1 MFVLLSAL
9 AMISA
14 DPWHL
19 PGWEARAV
27 VAIGKPSR
35 EPGMDAAVVGVLLQG
50 DAKPN
55 GDDLRVVDASGKPVP
70 FQVLHVAADRDAL
83 IAFRA
88 TDPAGRYFIY
98 FKNPQAQV
106 APERIQV
113 DPKPGAGPPK
123 AAWTPRFGVAY
134 QTLRRPEG
142 PNPKTVEEMAGL
154 LAASTESLGAR
165 VQPRVADGYNP
176 FGPSDNYLSIYR
188 GWIRIPKSG
197 TYQFCTV
204 SNEASFSF
212 LDGKPLVAWPGRHT
226 IERGAR
232 GEIHAAVEL
241 SVGLHYLEYYHEEV
255 TLQQMAYLGWRLSAD
270 AGAFAPIPESV
281 FPAPH
286 AAQVSAYE
294 TPRGPLLRFAPKI
307 SGSIWPE
314 GRSDGQYTLVKFSPD
329 QSWPKSAGARLSWTF
344 GDGATTA
351 AENPDHIYLATG
363 RYQVALAAG
372 EGAARQTA
380 TWPLDV
386 FEIEHVT
393 DQFAQGKPR
402 EYAALAK
409 GYDRATLDERNL
421 RELVLMLS
429 ENGEPKTSLEAGR
442 QFLARFPKAAAPRA
456 RRAMAEAGLS
466 LGEPFFAEAIA
477 NFEASIG
484 AESKPADALATYARL
499 IRLVGV
505 DRDMVERASEFADR
519 ADRFFRASRP
529 DAEAFAAYRA
539 VLIAAGDAK
548 LWHDK
553 PDDARK
559 EYAKADS
566 LSATKIPPQVRA
578 ARLGAYPN
586 AVREFLAARD
596 LDAASELLERIDDVF
611 PMEKLGGQTLFWRGK
626 VTLARKR
633 YAESA
638 RFFSRAVA
646 LAPGSGFETE
656 ARYLWAGS
664 LEAQEQPA
672 EAREV
677 LKKLV
682 ATGLDDTFT
691 RKAREVLARP
701 SK

>member
-1 MFVLLSAL
+1 MIVLLSAL
-9 AMISA
+9 AMIAA

-27 VAIGKPSR
+27 VAIEKRSP
-35 EPGMDAAVVGVLLQG
+35 EPGMDAAVVRVLLQG
-50 DAKPN
+50 DAKSN
-55 GDDLRVVDASGKPVP
+55 GDDLRVVDTSGKPVP
-70 FQVLHVAADRDAL
+70 FQLVHLAADRDAL

-88 TDPAGRYFIY
+88 ADPTGRYFVY
-98 FKNPQAQV
+98 FKNPQAP
-106 APERIQV
+106 AAAERIQV

-134 QTLRRPEG
+134 QTLRRPDG
-142 PNPKTVEEMAGL
+142 PNPKTSEEMAGL
-154 LAASTESLGAR
+154 LARSTESFGAR
-165 VQPRVADGYNP
+165 VQPCVADGFNP
-176 FGPSDNYLSIYR
+176 FGPSDNYLSLYR
-188 GWIRIPKSG
+188 GWIRIPKAG

-204 SNEASFSF
+204 SNESSFSF
-212 LDGKPLVAWPGRHT
+212 IDGKPLVSWPGRHT
-226 IERGAR
+226 VDRGAR

-241 SVGLHYLEYYHEEV
+241 SEGLHYLEYYHEEV
-255 TLQQMAYLGWRLSAD
+255 TLQQMAYLGWRPSPD
-270 AGAFAPIPESV
+270 AGAFTPIPESV

-286 AAQVSAYE
+286 AAEVLAYE
-294 TPRGPLLRFAPKI
+294 TARGPLVRFAPKI

-329 QSWPKSAGARLSWTF
+329 RSWPKSAGARLSWTF
-344 GDGATTA
+344 GDGAATA

-363 RYQVALAAG
+363 RYQVTLVAG

-393 DQFAQGKPR
+393 EQFAQGKPGD
-402 EYAALAK
+402 YAALAK

-429 ENGEPKTSLEAGR
+429 ENGEPKGALEAGR
-442 QFLARFPKAAAPRA
+442 QFVARFPTAAAPRA

-466 LGEPFFAEAIA
+466 LGEPFFDEAIA

-484 AESKPADALATYARL
+484 TETKPADTLATYAKM
-499 IRLVGV
+499 IRLLGV
-505 DRDMVERASEFADR
+505 DRDRVERASEFASR
-519 ADRFFRASRP
+519 ADRFFRASRSDP
-529 DAEAFAAYRA
+529 EAFAAYRS
-539 VLIAAGDAK
+539 VLIASGDAK

-553 PDDARK
+553 PDDARA
-559 EYAKADS
+559 EYAKAEA

-611 PMEKLGGQTLFWRGK
+611 PMEKIGGQTFFWRGK
-626 VTLARKR
+626 VAFARKR
-633 YAESA
+633 YTESA

-664 LEAQEQPA
+664 LEAHKQPA